1 MIKGEY
7 VMRSKSVLLMFLI
20 GLLFI
25 PCTYSFADDPVPKL
39 EVSINIY
46 KIVEEEYI
54 DGPFEYPQNDWHYY
68 LTVQDG
74 GLVTSYNKSYFNR
87 LRYPVLDDDYTFPV
101 YNKLVKVIIDV
112 FDEDNYTGRVDLV
125 DISSYPG
132 GGTDLTKEPSRTCQ
146 FVGYYDLVLNIFT
159 QGDQYEK
166 EDGYYKT
173 SGDMDG
179 SEFTEE
185 NDASLW
191 FKIEDNYEVPVADAG
206 GDRVVAIGELVN
218 FDATSSTASEGS
230 TIVSYEWNFND
241 GMGYIDRGP
250 ETSYTFDS
258 EGEYTVRLKVT
269 DSVEGIN
276 INKIMV
282 YVGNAPPTPSFIY
295 SPDSP
300 SYIDLIQFNDTSTDA
315 DGQVRAWLWDF
326 GDGHTSTEKNPNH
339 KYSLKG
345 IYDIKFTAIDN
356 DGMNKTLSIPFE
368 VQNKVP
374 YADYSFSPDNPLRSN
389 EIQFYDESLDY
400 ENSVMK
406 YFWDF
411 GDGSNSS
418 NRNPIHTF
426 TKFDVYRVIH
436 EVEDE
441 DGNKDTREINI
452 TIKNTDPIADFT
464 LSTMTPKAGQVIQ
477 YIDTSSDPEKSELT
491 YQWNFGDGQ
500 LSDES
505 NPTHVYMSSGLYDIR
520 LNVTDDEGLS
530 DTKSIVISV
539 IQKFDLTVKVTD
551 VFGMAVGNADVALY
565 RSNDYIASRMT
576 DGDGNIIF
584 YDLSEGNYRIDI
596 RNLMMTTTKYFT
608 LQHSKTENA
617 SIMLSLVSGGVTLG
631 ILGTIVIVGINLN
644 KIKEILNKK

>member
-1 MIKGEY
+1 
-7 VMRSKSVLLMFLI
+7 MRLKSVLLMFLI
-20 GLLFI
+20 GLSFI
-25 PCTYSFADDPVPKL
+25 PGTYSFADSPEPKL

-46 KIVEEEYI
+46 KIVAEDNI
-54 DGPFEYPQNDWHYY
+54 DAPVEISHNDWHYY
-68 LTVQDG
+68 VTVQDG
-74 GLVTSYNKSYFNR
+74 GLITSYNKSYFNR
-87 LRYPVLDDDYTFPV
+87 ILYPVLDDDYVFPV
-101 YNKLVKVIIDV
+101 YNKVVKIIIDV

-132 GGTDLTKEPSRTCQ
+132 GGTDLTKEPSRTSQ

-159 QGDQYEK
+159 QGDLYVKDE
-166 EDGYYKT
+166 EYLKT
-173 SGDMDG
+173 SGNMDG
-179 SEFTEE
+179 SITIDE

-218 FDATSSTASEGS
+218 FDASSSTASEGS

-241 GMGYIDRGP
+241 GMGYVDRGP

-276 INKIMV
+276 IDKIIV
-282 YVGNAPPTPSFIY
+282 YAGNAPPIPSFKY

-300 SYIDLIQFNDTSTDA
+300 SYIDFIQFNDTSTDA

-326 GDGHTSTEKNPNH
+326 GDGYTSTEQSPNH
-339 KYSLKG
+339 TYVLKG

-356 DGMNKTLSIPFE
+356 DGMNKTVTLPFE
-368 VQNKVP
+368 VENKVP
-374 YADYSFSPDNPLRSN
+374 YADYSFSPDQPLRSN
-389 EIQFYDESLDY
+389 EIKFYDESVDY

-406 YFWDF
+406 YYWDF

-418 NRNPIHTF
+418 ERNPTHTF
-426 TKFDVYRVIH
+426 TDFEIYRVIH

-452 TIKNTDPIADFT
+452 TIENTSPVADFT

-477 YIDTSSDPEKSELT
+477 YIDTSNDPEKSELT

-500 LSDES
+500 LSHES
-505 NPTHVYMSSGLYDIR
+505 KPTHVYMSSGLYDIR

-530 DTKSIVISV
+530 NTKSIVISV
-539 IQKFDLTVKVTD
+539 IQKFDLTVRVTD
-551 VFGMAVGNADVALY
+551 LFGMPVSNADIALY
-565 RSNDYIASRMT
+565 RSDDYIGSRMT

-584 YDLSEGNYRIDI
+584 YDLTEGNYRIDI
-596 RNLMMTTTKYFT
+596 RNLMLTTTKYFT
-608 LQHSKTENA
+608 LQHSKTENV

-631 ILGTIVIVGINLN
+631 ILGTIIIVSINLN
-644 KIKEILNKK
+644 KIKELLNKK